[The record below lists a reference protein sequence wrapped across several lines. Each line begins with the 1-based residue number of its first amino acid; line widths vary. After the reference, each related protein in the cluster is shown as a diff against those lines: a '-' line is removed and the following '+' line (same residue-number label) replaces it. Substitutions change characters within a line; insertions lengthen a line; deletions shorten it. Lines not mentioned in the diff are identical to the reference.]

1 MALTKVIGAGLGTLT
16 DNADFDGTLNVQ
28 GETTL
33 QTHLNMGDSD
43 EIKIGAGVD
52 LKVFS
57 DGTNGVLRADNGR
70 VYIQTDTGVNL
81 TKTGNAETM
90 LIATPDGA
98 VDLYH
103 NNAKKFETTSTGVNI
118 TGAVN
123 IGGTGTANALDDYE
137 EGTWTL
143 AQGGQGTWSSPT
155 IVGKYTKI
163 GQMVRVQIEQT
174 AGTISYQKT
183 HFSGL
188 PFAVNGHAYKGIG
201 GATNGALDNLG
212 NIVAYS
218 GTTLIY
224 PLTGGST
231 QTNLIFSITYFT
243 DS

>member
-155 IVGKYTKI
+155 IVGL
-163 GQMVRVQIEQT
+163 
-174 AGTISYQKT
+174 S
-183 HFSGL
+183 
-188 PFAVNGHAYKGIG
+188 
-201 GATNGALDNLG
+201 
-212 NIVAYS
+212 
-218 GTTLIY
+218 LIH
-224 PLTGGST
+224 
-231 QTNLIFSITYFT
+231 I
-243 DS
+243 